1 MKHVVHTNLS
11 MADTTGA
18 LADSWG
24 MQVLQYDEQ
33 NQAGVGN
40 SQSGALNRK
49 CSVLHL
55 FAAGSVKDS
64 VF

>member
-1 MKHVVHTNLS
+1 